1 MSKVLVRNNLSPLIA
16 VSPSPYPVKAER
28 PDRLGGDIQEQ
39 EAIQSSEL
47 AAVQDRPEPPRRVRE
62 KIGKS
67 HLPAGDES
75 DVRDEQPERDQ
86 GSAKEFDHAG
96 STAERQ
102 QLRAVSIEHTE

>member
-1 MSKVLVRNNLSPLIA
+1 MRGLRLPRVRNNLSPLIA

-47 AAVQDRPEPPRRVRE
+47 AAVQDWPEPPRRVRE
-62 KIGKS
+62 KIGKG

-86 GSAKEFDHAG
+86 GSAKEFDRAG

-102 QLRAVSIEHTE
+102 